1 MRRERGPRFA
11 ALQSTAL
18 AVLCVAYLGVGAPQK
33 GAAAEVADSPEVV
46 EALDAGVRVLQVPA
60 AEVGVA
66 KVKALRPPTQLRAN
80 EAYPELYAGGS
91 GRKITTVEFWM
102 ELAYCETHQDWTND
116 GEYGGGLGIY
126 TGTWRAWGGEEFAP
140 VPQEATIAEQIVVA
154 NRISTQGWLRPDG
167 YFQDPVWFSGWGALG
182 CAGEP
187 DRIPLDDPRGYTP
200 EQAAM
205 LPEVSVPPAAT
216 RFDERR

>member
-1 MRRERGPRFA
+1 MRRARGPRFA

-18 AVLCVAYLGVGAPQK
+18 AVLCMAYLGVGMKQSAGTADGRGRP
-33 GAAAEVADSPEVV
+33 AAV
-46 EALDAGVRVLQVPA
+46 EALEAGVRVLQVPA
-60 AEVGVA
+60 AEVGAGRVQD
-66 KVKALRPPTQLRAN
+66 LIPPTQLRAN
-80 EAYPELYAGGS
+80 RAYPELYAGGS

-102 ELAYCETHQDWTND
+102 ELAYCETHQDWTNG

-187 DRIPLDDPRGYTP
+187 DRIPLDDPRGYVP
-200 EQAAM
+200 EQAEL
-205 LPEVSVPPAAT
+205 LPEVSVPAT
-216 RFDERR
+216 VARFGQRR